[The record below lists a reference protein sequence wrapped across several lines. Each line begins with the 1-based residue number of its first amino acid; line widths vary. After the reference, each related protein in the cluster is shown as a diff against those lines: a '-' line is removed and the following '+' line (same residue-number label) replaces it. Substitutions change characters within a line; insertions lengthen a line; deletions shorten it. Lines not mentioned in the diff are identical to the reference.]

1 MTHPF
6 IERLQRAPLLA
17 DGAMGTQLY
26 NHGVDFDQCFDALN
40 LTNPRLI
47 ADLHRSYID
56 AGADLIET
64 NTYGAN
70 RFKLEAYGLQDKVRE
85 INFRAMKIARDV
97 REISGSSVFIAG
109 AVGPLGKLLEPYGQ
123 ITAEQARAAFSEQIG
138 ALLEQGADLL
148 ILETFSDLREILL
161 AIEVARSIS
170 DLPIVAQ
177 MTFAEDGRT
186 ALGHTPQEVVSKL
199 RSAGV
204 EVIGVNCSVGSQRVF
219 NVVEAMHIA
228 APDVRLSAQP
238 NAGFPTERH
247 NRVFYPSSPEYMAR
261 YAKRMIEEIGVSLI
275 GGCCGTTPE
284 HIAAMHAM
292 LQDLNPDAP
301 ARHVHE
307 VAVAPKP
314 KVAVVQSEPTQL
326 ATALE
331 AGEFVV
337 SVEIDPPRGHNPK
350 KCLEGAQMLK
360 EAGVRFINV
369 ADSPMSRVRMSALAM
384 CYMIQDRTG
393 LETILH
399 FTTRDR
405 SLMGL
410 QSDLLGAHAM
420 NVRNILA
427 LKGDPPSLA
436 NYPGTKGVFDVDTI
450 GLVQVISGMNRG
462 VDTAGNDIGLPTT
475 FNIGVALDVNA
486 IDPEWEIRRL
496 HQKAAAGAN
505 FAMTQ
510 IVYDAEALRAFLER
524 LGPPP
529 IPLVLGLLPLQ
540 SFRQAEFLKNEVPG
554 IAPTDEAL
562 RRMKLAGPEGRKEG
576 VKMAQELLLEV
587 KDLVSGVY
595 IMPSFGRY
603 EVAAEVLTVLSIRLA
618 QP

>member
-1 MTHPF
+1 MAHPF

-26 NHGVDFDQCFDALN
+26 THGVDFDQCFDVLN
-40 LTNPRLI
+40 LTNPRLVAEI
-47 ADLHRSYID
+47 HQSYID
-56 AGADLIET
+56 AGAELIET

-70 RFKLEAYGLQDKVRE
+70 RFKLEAHGLQDKVRE

-97 REISGSSVFIAG
+97 REISGASVFIAG
-109 AVGPLGKLLEPYGQ
+109 AVGPLGKFLEPYGP
-123 ITAEQARAAFSEQIG
+123 ITATQAREAFSEQIG

-161 AIEVARSIS
+161 AIEVARSIG

-186 ALGHTPQEVVSKL
+186 ALGHTPQEVVTKL
-199 RSAGV
+199 RATGV
-204 EVIGVNCSVGSQRVF
+204 DVIGVNCSVGSQRVF
-219 NVVEAMHIA
+219 NVVEAMHVA

-247 NRVFYPSSPEYMAR
+247 NRVFYPSTPEYMAR
-261 YAKRMIEEIGVSLI
+261 YAKRMIEEIGVSMV

-284 HIAAMHAM
+284 HIMAMHGM
-292 LQDLNPDAP
+292 LHDLDPDAP
-301 ARHVHE
+301 ASHVHE
-307 VAVAPKP
+307 VQTQPKP
-314 KVAVVQSEPTQL
+314 KVTITQNEPTLL
-326 ATALE
+326 ATKLQ

-337 SVEIDPPRGHNPK
+337 SVEIDPPRGHNPR
-350 KCLEGAQMLK
+350 KCLDGAQMLK
-360 EAGVRFINV
+360 EAGVHFINV

-384 CYMIQDRTG
+384 CAMIQDRTG

-420 NVRNILA
+420 SVRNILA

-462 VDTAGNDIGLPTT
+462 VDTAGNDIGQPTT

-486 IDPEWEIRRL
+486 ADPDYEISRL

-510 IVYDAEALRAFLER
+510 IAYDAEALRMFLER

-529 IPLVLGLLPLQ
+529 MPIVLGLLPLQ

-562 RRMKLAGPEGRKEG
+562 RRMKLAGSEGRKEG

-603 EVAAEVLTVLSIRLA
+603 EVAAEVLEVL
-618 QP
+618 

>member
-1 MTHPF
+1 MAHPF

-26 NHGVDFDQCFDALN
+26 THGVDFDQCFDALN
-40 LTNPRLI
+40 LTNPRLVAEI
-47 ADLHRSYID
+47 HQSYID
-56 AGADLIET
+56 AGAELIET

-97 REISGSSVFIAG
+97 REISGASVFIAG
-109 AVGPLGKLLEPYGQ
+109 AVGPLGKFLEPYGP
-123 ITAEQARAAFSEQIG
+123 ITATQAREAFSEQIG

-186 ALGHTPQEVVSKL
+186 ALGHTPQEVVTKL
-199 RSAGV
+199 RATGV
-204 EVIGVNCSVGSQRVF
+204 DVVGVNCSVGSQRVF
-219 NVVEAMHIA
+219 NVVEAMHVA

-247 NRVFYPSSPEYMAR
+247 NRVFYPSTPEYMAR
-261 YAKRMIEEIGVSLI
+261 YAKRMIEEIGVSLV

-284 HIAAMHAM
+284 HIMAMHSM
-292 LQDLNPDAP
+292 LHDVDPDAP
-301 ARHVHE
+301 ASHVHE
-307 VAVAPKP
+307 APPQAKP
-314 KVAVVQSEPTQL
+314 KVTIAQNEPTRL
-326 ATALE
+326 ATRLQ

-337 SVEIDPPRGHNPK
+337 SVEIDPPRGHNPR

-360 EAGVRFINV
+360 EAGVHYINV

-384 CYMIQDRTG
+384 CAMIQDRTG

-450 GLVQVISGMNRG
+450 GLVHVISGMNRG
-462 VDTAGNDIGLPTT
+462 VDTAGNDIGQPTT

-486 IDPEWEIRRL
+486 ADPDWEINRL

-510 IVYDAEALRAFLER
+510 IAYDAEALRLFLER

-529 IPLVLGLLPLQ
+529 MPIVLGLLPLQ
-540 SFRQAEFLKNEVPG
+540 SHRQAEFLKNEVPG

-562 RRMKLAGPEGRKEG
+562 RRMKLAGAEGRKEG

-595 IMPSFGRY
+595 ILPSCGRY
-603 EVAAEVLTVLSIRLA
+603 EVAAEVLEVL
-618 QP
+618 

>member
-40 LTNPRLI
+40 LTNPRLV
-47 ADLHRSYID
+47 ADIHRSYIE
-56 AGADLIET
+56 AGAELIET

-70 RFKLEAYGLQDKVRE
+70 RFKLEAHGLQDKVRE

-97 REISGSSVFIAG
+97 REISGASVFIAG
-109 AVGPLGKLLEPYGQ
+109 AVGPLGKLLEPYGH
-123 ITAEQARAAFSEQIG
+123 ITSDQARAAFSEQIG

-148 ILETFSDLREILL
+148 ILETFSDLREIIL

-170 DLPIVAQ
+170 DLPIIAQ

-186 ALGHTPQEVVSKL
+186 PLGHTPEEVVVKL
-199 RSAGV
+199 RAVGV
-204 EVIGVNCSVGSQRVF
+204 DIIGVNCSVGSQRVF
-219 NVVEAMHIA
+219 NIVEAMHIA

-261 YAKRMIEEIGVSLI
+261 YAKRMIEEIGVSLV

-284 HIAAMHAM
+284 HIAAMHGM
-292 LQDLNPDAP
+292 LHDLNPDAP
-301 ARHVHE
+301 AGHVHHVE
-307 VAVAPKP
+307 AAPKP
-314 KVAVVQSEPTQL
+314 KAVTAQTEPTRL
-326 ATALE
+326 ARALE

-337 SVEIDPPRGHNPK
+337 SVEIDPPRGHNPR

-360 EAGVRFINV
+360 EAGVQFINV

-384 CYMIQDRTG
+384 CAMIQDRTG

-436 NYPGTKGVFDVDTI
+436 DYPGTKGVFDVDTI

-462 VDTAGNDIGLPTT
+462 VDTAGNDIGMPTT

-486 IDPEWEIRRL
+486 ADPDWEINRL
-496 HQKAAAGAN
+496 HQKIAAGAH

-510 IVYDAEALRAFLER
+510 IAYDAEALRAFLER

-540 SFRQAEFLKNEVPG
+540 SYRQAEFLKNEVPG

-562 RRMKLAGPEGRKEG
+562 RRMKLAGAEGRKEG

-603 EVAAEVLTVLSIRLA
+603 EVAAEVLSVL
-618 QP
+618 